1 PSRLCAEVPA
11 GVNSRRP
18 HPRSPRAER
27 SSFVA
32 NSSPIRLS
40 SDVLFGKACNR
51 SLCAPLAHIEGST
64 YLRPRQP
71 VTARCKH
78 AVSVNLSARP
88 SELLALGPR
97 IAQPGLDALL
107 DKRSLKLGHGTDD
120 LKHQA
125 AGGRAEVEVVA
136 EADEGDSIGAKICE
150 RIDEVFQRTTEAINL
165 PHEHGIEL
173 PPMGV
178 GHELVQLRSR
188 FL

>member
-64 YLRPRQP
+64 YLGPRKSIMAQCSHP
-71 VTARCKH
+71 GC
-78 AVSVNLSARP
+78 VNLCAGS
-88 SELLALGPR
+88 SELLPLGAG
-97 IAQPGLDALL
+97 IAQTGSNALL
-107 DKRSLKLGHGTDD
+107 DERPLELSHCSDY
-120 LKHQA
+120 LKHEA
-125 AGGRAEVEVVA
+125 TGRGREVEVVA
-136 EADEGDSIGAKICE
+136 EADKRDAIGAKVRE
-150 RIDEVFQRTTEAINL
+150 RVDQMLQRTTEAVNF
-165 PHEHGIEL
+165 PHQHSIKL
-173 PPMGV
+173 PPVSV
-178 GHELVQLRSR
+178 GH
-188 FL
+188 